1 MIIDMPSAQR
11 LHALFSG
18 FAETGEPP
26 AVFVLMG
33 NFTSHALGA
42 GADDLFKLKELF
54 DRLADLIHG
63 IDAINQV
70 RVRVRELRSGGHI

>member
-1 MIIDMPSAQR
+1 MQR

-70 RVRVRELRSGGHI
+70 CA